1 MEKLEGQLCSFCHE
15 KKLTLMEDVQDI
27 PYFGKVFLFSMKCV
41 GCGFAKSDVEAE
53 QQKEP
58 CKITFTIESA
68 KDMNVRV
75 VKSSEGSIS
84 IPQLKMSVESG
95 PNSDGYV
102 SNIEG
107 VITRF
112 EKIIQEQKDNV
123 EDEDDKKEAKNLL
136 KKLWKVKLGDV
147 PLKIVI
153 EDPSGNSAII
163 SEKAV
168 VEKLNVKKEK

>member
-1 MEKLEGQLCSFCHE
+1 
-15 KKLTLMEDVQDI
+15 MEDAQEI
-27 PYFGKVFLFSMKCV
+27 PYFGKVYLFSMKCS
-41 GCGFAKSDVEAE
+41 GCIFSKSDVEAE

-58 CKITFTIESA
+58 CKITFTIENE
-68 KDMNVRV
+68 KDLNVRV
-75 VKSSEGSIS
+75 VKSSEGSIN

-95 PNSDGYV
+95 PNSEGYV

-107 VITRF
+107 VLRRF
-112 EKIIQEQKDNV
+112 EKIIESQKDNV

-136 KKLWKVKLGDV
+136 KKLWKVKQGDI

-168 VEKLNVKKEK
+168 VEKLNVKKENN

>member
-1 MEKLEGQLCSFCHE
+1 
-15 KKLTLMEDVQDI
+15 MEDVQEI
-27 PYFGKVFLFSMKCV
+27 PYFGKVYLFGMKCA
-41 GCGFAKSDVEAE
+41 GCTFAKSDVEAE

-58 CKITFTIESA
+58 CKITFTIESE
-68 KDMNVRV
+68 KDMHVRV
-75 VKSSEGSIS
+75 VKSSEGSIY

-107 VITRF
+107 VIQRF
-112 EKIIQEQKDNV
+112 EKIIEEQKEHV

-136 KKLWKVKLGDV
+136 KKLWKVKLGDI

-168 VEKLNVKKEK
+168 VENLKAKK